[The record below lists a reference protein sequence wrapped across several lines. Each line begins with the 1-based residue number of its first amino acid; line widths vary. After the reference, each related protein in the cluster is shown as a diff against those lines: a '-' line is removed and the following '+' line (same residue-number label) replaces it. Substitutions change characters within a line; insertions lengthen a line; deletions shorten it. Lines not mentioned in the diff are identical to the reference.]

1 MLAALFSAIQGI
13 DTNIRGI
20 GAVANNVA
28 NLNTDGYRAQR
39 YDPGTDS
46 FEPRHE
52 SSLGESG
59 NPGADASDVELAEE
73 FVDLMR
79 YELGVRAN
87 LQVVR
92 VSDRLTGKLL
102 DLMDNDREAEAH

>member
-1 MLAALFSAIQGI
+1 MLSALFGAIQGI
-13 DTNIRGI
+13 NANLRGVD
-20 GAVANNVA
+20 AVARNVA

-52 SSLGESG
+52 RPLGESD
-59 NPGADASDVELAEE
+59 NPGPHGSDVELAEE

-87 LQVVR
+87 VQVIR
-92 VSDRLTGKLL
+92 VSDRLTGELL
-102 DLMDNDREAEAH
+102 DIVDNDREAEAG

>member
-1 MLAALFSAIQGI
+1 MLSALFGAIQGI
-13 DTNIRGI
+13 NANLRGVD
-20 GAVANNVA
+20 AVARNVA

-52 SSLGESG
+52 PPLSESG
-59 NPGADASDVELAEE
+59 HPGADASDVEPAEE

-87 LQVVR
+87 AHVIR
-92 VSDRLTGKLL
+92 VSDRLTGELL
-102 DLMDNDREAEAH
+102 DLLDDDRPE